1 MMKVLIIFGTRPE
14 AIKLAPVIKKLGADK
29 RYKIIVCS
37 TGQHRE
43 MLKQVLD
50 VFKIKLDYDLDLM
63 KNNQDLFD
71 ISSYSL
77 LKLKEVLS
85 EIKPSMLIVQGDT
98 TTAFI
103 SALSAYYS
111 KIKVAHV
118 EAGLRS
124 FDVFSPYPEEANR
137 RFISIVAD
145 IHFAPT
151 SDSEQNLLAEGVSR
165 KKIFITGNTV
175 IDALHEIKKMLNDSN
190 IIDSIRID
198 LLKHLSEDFF
208 RKKCILITMHRR
220 EKFGKE
226 FTLVLKTIREIAQQ
240 YEDLNFVYP
249 VHLNPNVQ
257 KPVKKILENQ
267 SNIYLIP
274 PQNYLNFIYLMSKCH
289 FLLSDSGGVQEE
301 CYVFRKPIIVLRE
314 VTERN
319 EAIRAGYAFLAGSNP
334 KKIKQYFDRICERL
348 EKKHNFFKVRN
359 PFGDGKAS
367 DRIVKILAKK
377 FDT

>member
-1 MMKVLIIFGTRPE
+1 MIKVLIIFGTRPE
-14 AIKLAPVIKKLGADK
+14 AIKLAPVINKLNADK
-29 RYKIIVCS
+29 RFKTIICS

-43 MLKQVLD
+43 MLKPVLD
-50 VFKIKLDYDLDLM
+50 IFKIRLDYDLDLM
-63 KNNQDLFD
+63 KKNQDLFD

-77 LKLKEVLS
+77 LKLKGVLRK
-85 EIKPSMLIVQGDT
+85 IKPSILIVQGDT

-103 SALSAYYS
+103 SALAAYYT
-111 KIKVAHV
+111 KVQIAHV

-124 FDVFSPYPEEANR
+124 FNVFSPYPEEANR
-137 RFISIVAD
+137 RFISVITD
-145 IHFAPT
+145 MHFAPT
-151 SDSEQNLLAEGVSR
+151 ADAEDNLLAEGISR
-165 KKIFITGNTV
+165 KKVFVTGNTV
-175 IDALHEIKKMLNDSN
+175 IDSLFEIKTNLVNPKKD
-190 IIDSIRID
+190 ISIRKE
-198 LLKHLSEDFF
+198 LLNHLPPELFNG
-208 RKKCILITMHRR
+208 KYILITMHRR

-226 FTLVLKTIREIAQQ
+226 FEIVLQAIREIAWR
-240 YEDLNFVYP
+240 YKELNFVYP

-257 KPVKKILENQ
+257 IPVKKLLKNQ
-267 SNIYLIP
+267 KNIFLIP
-274 PQNYLNFIYLMSKCH
+274 PQSYFNFVYLMSKCH

-301 CYVFRKPIIVLRE
+301 CYVFRKPIIVLRD